1 MKSLGAFLKSKR
13 EERGLALEEMSEKT
27 RIPLRYL
34 SAIEEDRLDQLPG
47 KVYER
52 LFIRTYSDVVGVN
65 VDELAREFR
74 EIQNTLELK
83 VHPEDETRSP
93 MLKRGIWAL
102 VILAVFLVVILL
114 LTRKEGKE
122 PAERP
127 EASEIVPNLVPVP
140 ASDTPAVQAAVQKE
154 PEGLKLELEATE
166 ENWVRL
172 SADNRTIFEGVLGA
186 GEKKSIEAENKIKLS
201 LGRAWAVN
209 ATLNGRRLKKLA
221 KEGTTLLNFELNRG
235 NYPALID
242 SAVSP

>member
-1 MKSLGAFLKSKR
+1 MKSKR
-13 EERGLALEEMSEKT
+13 EERGLALEEMAEKT

-93 MLKRGIWAL
+93 MLKRGILAL
-102 VILAVFLVVILL
+102 VVLAVFLVAVLL
-114 LTRKEGKE
+114 LTRKDGKE
-122 PAERP
+122 PAGRP
-127 EASEIVPNLVPVP
+127 EASEMVPNLVPVP
-140 ASDTPAVQAAVQKE
+140 PSDTTAVQAAAQKE
-154 PEGLKLELEATE
+154 PEGLKLDVEATE

-172 SADNRTIFEGVLGA
+172 SADDRTIFEGVLGA

-209 ATLNGRRLKKLA
+209 LTLNGHPLKKLA

-242 SAVSP
+242 SSIKP